1 MGAVGGRDGA
11 PRALAGGRIASS
23 RRHPIVK
30 PMVKTGQRAAQGE
43 GCVSRPAHI
52 VETRNFAL
60 HFLNND
66 LKGCMTRAAPVAWCH
81 GIDSATDS
89 PCHQR
94 PANHRLLLPG
104 TWFPQ
109 AWCAHLMRVRTSRGS
124 PATGHWQRDTPSF
137 LSVSAGEDEVS
148 PVSWACTPEG

>member
-43 GCVSRPAHI
+43 GRVSRPAHI

-60 HFLNND
+60 HFPKND
-66 LKGCMTRAAPVAWCH
+66 LKGCMTRAAPVDWCQAASTAQQTHRVTSAQPIIASSYLAPGSLRH
-81 GIDSATDS
+81 GVHT
-89 PCHQR
+89 
-94 PANHRLLLPG
+94 
-104 TWFPQ
+104 
-109 AWCAHLMRVRTSRGS
+109 
-124 PATGHWQRDTPSF
+124 
-137 LSVSAGEDEVS
+137 
-148 PVSWACTPEG
+148 